1 MELRWRTN
9 TMINYAEIKNFQS
22 HKDTK
27 VDFCNGV
34 NVIVGKSDS
43 GKTAVLRALRL
54 VIENK
59 PAGTAFI
66 NNESESC
73 KVSISDDSNIV
84 SREKGRKLE
93 NKYEING
100 EILKA
105 FSQDVPAP
113 VKNILN
119 FHDVNTQWQM
129 DPPFLVSMTQ
139 GECSKYLNEVMNLD
153 LIDSAISKIQSE
165 TRSLSA
171 DMKASCSQKEQ
182 LQESLKKL
190 SWVDSIDM
198 YIEKLET
205 REMALAKIESDICEI
220 EEIVGAVEK
229 FGSCKDL
236 VDMTKEFNDIEKL
249 FDGYSES
256 CRKMES
262 IESLICSA
270 ESSNEKLCKVDD
282 DCKELSQELSEF
294 KVCSMCG
301 RVL

>member
-1 MELRWRTN
+1 
-9 TMINYAEIKNFQS
+9 MINYAEIKNFQS
-22 HKDTK
+22 HKETK
-27 VDFCNGV
+27 IDFCNGV

-113 VKNILN
+113 IKNILN

-129 DPPFLVSMTQ
+129 DPPFLVSMTP

-153 LIDSAISKIQSE
+153 LIDFAISKIQSE

-171 DMKASCSQKEQ
+171 DLKASCSQKEQ

-190 SWVDSIDM
+190 SWVDSVGV

-205 REMALAKIESDICEI
+205 REIVLVKIENEICEV
-220 EEIVGAVEK
+220 EEIISTVEK
-229 FGSCKDL
+229 FGDCKDL
-236 VDMTKEFNDIEKL
+236 VDLTEEFGKIEKL
-249 FDGYSES
+249 LNEHSES
-256 CRKMES
+256 CKRIES
-262 IESLICSA
+262 IESSISSTESA
-270 ESSNEKLCKVDD
+270 NEKLCKVDD
-282 DCKELSQELSEF
+282 ACKELGKELSKF